1 MPSNEWAP
9 ADHPAAT
16 GAVTDIPLMTQAA
29 GLARLTALDAFR
41 GAAMLLMVLV
51 NNGGGPHSYN
61 QLEHSAWNGW
71 TLTDTVFPSF
81 LWIVGVAITLSL
93 GKRLQSG
100 ASRTALIP
108 PILRRAAILYLLGFA
123 LYLPPHFDLSHSRF
137 LGVLQR
143 IAICYLVASLIYLFT
158 NIKGQIATM
167 AGLLLLY
174 TGLMF
179 YAPVPG
185 YGAGHLDVDGNFAH
199 YVDSVVL
206 GAHNYA
212 STKTWDPEGVV
223 STLPAIATS
232 LLGIMAG
239 HILRRKESLLKRIG
253 WLALIGVVLICAA
266 EVWSIWMPI
275 NKKLWS
281 CSFALLMA
289 GLDFVV
295 LSISLWLVDE
305 RGYKKIVKPL
315 TIVGMNSIAVYLA
328 SEVLAEILDY
338 VHIDG
343 SSLHEI
349 IYSRFYAPIAS
360 VNNASLL
367 WALSFVAL
375 MYLVAY
381 GMYRK
386 GWFWR
391 I

>member
-1 MPSNEWAP
+1 MPSNKLAH
-9 ADHPAAT
+9 ADQVAAT
-16 GAVTDIPLMTQAA
+16 RSTTTGIPLTPGS

-81 LWIVGVAITLSL
+81 LWIVGVAITLSM

-100 ASRTALIP
+100 VTRAALIP
-108 PILRRAAILYLLGFA
+108 QILRRAVILYLLGFA
-123 LYLPPHFDLSHSRF
+123 LYLAPNFDFSHSRY

-143 IAICYLVASLIYLFT
+143 IAICYLVASLLYLFT
-158 NIKGQIATM
+158 NVKGQIAVIV
-167 AGLLLLY
+167 GLFAVY

-212 STKTWDPEGVV
+212 STKTWDPEGVL
-223 STLPAIATS
+223 STLPAIGTA
-232 LLGIMAG
+232 LLGLMGG
-239 HILRRKESLLKRIG
+239 HILRRRETLLKRIG
-253 WLALIGVVLICAA
+253 WLALTGVLLICAA
-266 EVWSIWMPI
+266 EVCNVWMPI

-295 LSISLWLVDE
+295 LSVSLWLVDE
-305 RGYKKIVKPL
+305 RGFKRIVKPL

-328 SEVLAEILDY
+328 SEVLSEILDD
-338 VHIDG
+338 IDVG
-343 SSLHEI
+343 GASLHHI
-349 IYSRFYAPIAS
+349 VYSRFYAPIAS

-367 WALSFVAL
+367 WALTFVVL
-375 MYLVAY
+375 MYLLAY